1 MSGAYTTLKE
11 LVNLRFVVRDLAL
24 FNHKNARSL
33 LAGTGHSP
41 FKGRGID
48 FEEVRAYQHGDDIRS
63 IDWRVTAR
71 RMKPHTKLFRE
82 ERERPVMLLLD
93 QSSSLFFGSR
103 LNFKSVTVAEVGA
116 MIAWATLQ
124 NNDRIGG
131 LIFSQNTISEVRPKR
146 SKKTLLHLLN
156 QLEQHNQNLKP
167 NNPPGSLDENYLC
180 KSLRHA
186 RRVCHPGTSLF
197 IISDFS
203 QMNDEAFRHISRLS
217 QKCELV
223 AVHVSDPLEAELPRP
238 GRYDITNGMHRK
250 TIDTHSRHARQR
262 YHQDFQDNL
271 DALKQQFT
279 GLRVPFIELSADKNT
294 AEQMKTSF
302 AVRRKST

>member
-1 MSGAYTTLKE
+1 MSGAYSQLKE
-11 LVNLRFVVRDLAL
+11 LVDLRFAARDLAL
-24 FNHKNARSL
+24 FNHKIARSL
-33 LAGTGHSP
+33 MAGTGHSP

-103 LNFKSVTVAEVGA
+103 LNFKSVTAAEVGA

-124 NNDRIGG
+124 HNDRIGG
-131 LIFSQNTISEVRPKR
+131 LIFNQHSISEIRPKR

-156 QLEQHNQNLKP
+156 KLEQQNQELKP
-167 NNPPGSLDENYLC
+167 DHQPGSMEDNYLC

-217 QKCELV
+217 RKCELV
-223 AVHVSDPLEAELPRP
+223 AIHISDPLEAELPRP
-238 GRYDITNGMHRK
+238 GRYDITNGIHRK
-250 TIDTHSRHARQR
+250 TIDTHSRQARQR
-262 YHQDFQDNL
+262 YRQDFQTSL
-271 DALKQQFT
+271 EALKQQFS
-279 GLRVPFIELSADKNT
+279 GLRVPFIELSAAEST
-294 AEQMKTSF
+294 AEQMQASF
-302 AVRRKST
+302 GIRRRST